1 MSRKRGETAHLR
13 KVERGENATTKKTKE
28 EECRNGSE
36 SWDSVPLWKGDE
48 RAMPFTG
55 AVTRDAAKPGLRNGT
70 ESRFAAVVET
80 KAGKAGKLRT
90 FGRWEEA
97 DGNGKVG
104 WKQNRNFYYLYKL
117 NSLSK
122 KR

>member
-1 MSRKRGETAHLR
+1 MPFTGAVTRDAAKQDL
-13 KVERGENATTKKTKE
+13 
-28 EECRNGSE
+28 RNGSE

-55 AVTRDAAKPGLRNGT
+55 AVTRVAAKQGLRNG
-70 ESRFAAVVET
+70 R
-80 KAGKAGKLRT
+80 KAGKLRT

-104 WKQNRNFYYLYKL
+104 WKQKRNFYYFYRL